1 MNFCSV
7 QEMAKKWGISERS
20 IRNQC
25 AAGRVDGAVLMGRTW
40 KIPADAEKPQCCRK
54 GERCRTPLLERL
66 QQEQAARQT
75 GGMYQYLQIELT
87 YHSNRIEG
95 SGLTQGQVRSIY
107 ETNSI
112 GITEEPVVVDDVIE
126 AVNHFQCIDR
136 IIQRA
141 SEPLTEEFILELHKI
156 LKTGTSDSRLDWFAV
171 GAYKKVSNEVGG
183 RDTTLPQ
190 EVPEAMEQLL
200 AEYHSN
206 RERKL
211 EDLIDFHVRF
221 EHIHPFQDGNG
232 RVGRLI
238 LFKECLRY
246 GVVPFVIQDDLKM
259 FYYRGLSQWGREN
272 GYLLDTCLAAQDR
285 FKKYLQYFGIPF

>member
-171 GAYKKVSNEVGG
+171 GAYKKVPNEVGG

>member
-171 GAYKKVSNEVGG
+171 GAYKKVSNEVEG
-183 RDTTLPQ
+183 RDTTPPQ
-190 EVPEAMEQLL
+190 ERRGAMDQLL
-200 AEYHSN
+200 IEYHSN
-206 RERKL
+206 REKQL

>member
-141 SEPLTEEFILELHKI
+141 SEPLTEEFILKLHKI

-171 GAYKKVSNEVGG
+171 GAYKKVPNEVGG
-183 RDTTLPQ
+183 RDTTPPQ
-190 EVPEAMEQLL
+190 EAPGAMEQLL
-200 AEYHSN
+200 IEYHSN
-206 RERKL
+206 REKQL

-259 FYYRGLSQWGREN
+259 FYCRGLSQWGREN

>member
-7 QEMAKKWGISERS
+7 QEMAKKWRISERS
-20 IRNQC
+20 ILNQC
-25 AAGRVDGAVLMGRTW
+25 AAGRVDGAVFMGRTW

-183 RDTTLPQ
+183 RDTTPPQ
-190 EVPEAMEQLL
+190 EAPGAMEQLL
-200 AEYHSN
+200 
-206 RERKL
+206 
-211 EDLIDFHVRF
+211 
-221 EHIHPFQDGNG
+221 
-232 RVGRLI
+232 
-238 LFKECLRY
+238 
-246 GVVPFVIQDDLKM
+246 VV
-259 FYYRGLSQWGREN
+259 
-272 GYLLDTCLAAQDR
+272 
-285 FKKYLQYFGIPF
+285 

>member
-183 RDTTLPQ
+183 RDTTPPQ
-190 EVPEAMEQLL
+190 EAPGAMEQLL
-200 AEYHSN
+200 IEYHSN
-206 RERKL
+206 REKQL

>member
-7 QEMAKKWGISERS
+7 QEMAKKWRISERS
-20 IRNQC
+20 ILNQC
-25 AAGRVDGAVLMGRTW
+25 AAGRVDGAVFMGRTW

-95 SGLTQGQVRSIY
+95 SGLTQRQVRSIY

-112 GITEEPVVVDDVIE
+112 GITEEPVAVDDVIE

-183 RDTTLPQ
+183 RDTTPPQ
-190 EVPEAMEQLL
+190 EAPGAMEQLL
-200 AEYHSN
+200 IEYHSN
-206 RERKL
+206 REKQL

>member
-141 SEPLTEEFILELHKI
+141 SEPLTEEFILKLHKI

-171 GAYKKVSNEVGG
+171 GAYKKVPNEVGG
-183 RDTTLPQ
+183 RDTTLPH
-190 EVPEAMEQLL
+190 EVPGAMEQLL

-246 GVVPFVIQDDLKM
+246 GVVPFVI
-259 FYYRGLSQWGREN
+259 
-272 GYLLDTCLAAQDR
+272 
-285 FKKYLQYFGIPF
+285 

>member
-20 IRNQC
+20 VRNQC

-171 GAYKKVSNEVGG
+171 GAYKKVPNEVGG
-183 RDTTLPQ
+183 RDTTPPQ

-200 AEYHSN
+200 TEYHSN
-206 RERKL
+206 REKQL

>member
-7 QEMAKKWGISERS
+7 QEMAKKWRISERS

-183 RDTTLPQ
+183 RDTTPPQ
-190 EVPEAMEQLL
+190 EAPGAMEQLL
-200 AEYHSN
+200 IEYHSN
-206 RERKL
+206 REKQL

>member
-75 GGMYQYLQIELT
+75 RGMYQYLQIELT

-183 RDTTLPQ
+183 RDTTPPQ
-190 EVPEAMEQLL
+190 EAPGAMEQLL
-200 AEYHSN
+200 IEYHSN
-206 RERKL
+206 REKQL

>member
-25 AAGRVDGAVLMGRTW
+25 AAGRVDGAVFMGRTW

-112 GITEEPVVVDDVIE
+112 GITEEPVAVDDVIE

-183 RDTTLPQ
+183 RDTTPPQ
-190 EVPEAMEQLL
+190 EAPGAMEQLL
-200 AEYHSN
+200 IEYHSN
-206 RERKL
+206 REKQL

>member
-1 MNFCSV
+1 
-7 QEMAKKWGISERS
+7 
-20 IRNQC
+20 
-25 AAGRVDGAVLMGRTW
+25 
-40 KIPADAEKPQCCRK
+40 
-54 GERCRTPLLERL
+54 
-66 QQEQAARQT
+66 
-75 GGMYQYLQIELT
+75 MYQYLQIELT

-141 SEPLTEEFILELHKI
+141 SEPLTEEFILKLHKI

-171 GAYKKVSNEVGG
+171 GAYKKVPNEVGG

>member
-20 IRNQC
+20 VRNQC

-156 LKTGTSDSRLDWFAV
+156 LKTGTSDSRLDWVAV
-171 GAYKKVSNEVGG
+171 GAYKKVPNEVGG
-183 RDTTLPQ
+183 RDTTPPQ
-190 EVPEAMEQLL
+190 EVPGAMEQLL
-200 AEYHSN
+200 TEYHSN
-206 RERKL
+206 REKQL
-211 EDLIDFHVRF
+211 EDLIDFHVHF

>member
-20 IRNQC
+20 VRNQC

-75 GGMYQYLQIELT
+75 GGMYRYLQIELT

-183 RDTTLPQ
+183 RDTTPPQ
-190 EVPEAMEQLL
+190 EAPGAMEQLL
-200 AEYHSN
+200 IEYHSN
-206 RERKL
+206 REKQL